1 VLSLLL
7 RRPGRDPASRADHA
21 FAPIAIAEV
30 ELSKPLRPVA
40 ATGADVRYGSARL
53 VVRLHTRM
61 IGVVDVD
68 LSAGDL
74 APRACAD
81 AVWTAL
87 GTAINDH
94 LREDAL
100 PAVDGLDELGLAPAQ
115 APPCLE
121 RRAAVLRDPPSVSIV
136 ICTRNRA
143 DLLPR
148 TLASLRALDYPDYE
162 VLVIDG
168 SPGEETADLVRE
180 RFPEVHYHTV
190 GDHGRSFA
198 LNRGVEVARG
208 TIVACTDDDVRVD
221 RHWLTELVSGFA
233 DPRVACVT
241 GLALPLELRTQAQ
254 AWFEES
260 GGFTDGFE
268 RREIGLDLPDA
279 PGSLLPFA
287 TGKIGAGVSMA
298 WRRAVLAEIDGF
310 DVALDTLTPVWPPR
324 AGHGSSAEDL
334 AAFFDA
340 LVLGHRIAF
349 EPNAIVFHEHRR
361 DYAALERQL
370 YWHGL
375 GLSAYLFRCLVQ
387 RPQQIPGFLKR
398 VPRGLAYG
406 FGTSSVRNDKKSSD
420 FPATLT
426 RAEWRGILNGP
437 PAYLKGLPAARRIR
451 ATRAADIHR

>member
-1 VLSLLL
+1 VPSLL
-7 RRPGRDPASRADHA
+7 RRPRELSASTGGSA
-21 FAPIAIAEV
+21 FAPIAVAEV
-30 ELSKPLRPVA
+30 ELSAPLRTLT
-40 ATGADVRYGSARL
+40 ATGPGVRYGSARL

-68 LSAGDL
+68 LSAEEL
-74 APRACAD
+74 TPRACAR
-81 AVWTAL
+81 AIWAAL
-87 GTAINDH
+87 GPAINEH
-94 LREDAL
+94 LREDGL
-100 PAVDGLDELGLAPAQ
+100 PELDGLDELGLAAAP
-115 APPCLE
+115 APPCLDG
-121 RRAAVLRDPPSVSIV
+121 RAAVLRDPPPVSIV

-148 TLASLRALDYPDYE
+148 TLASLRELDYPDYE
-162 VLVIDG
+162 VLVVDG
-168 SPGEETADLVRE
+168 SPGEETADLVRH
-180 RFPEVHYHTV
+180 RFPEARYLTV
-190 GDHGRSFA
+190 GDRGRSFA
-198 LNRGVEVARG
+198 LNRGIEAARG

-241 GLALPLELRTQAQ
+241 GLALPLELMTQAQ

-260 GGFTDGFE
+260 GGFTDGYR
-268 RREIGLDLPDA
+268 RREIGLDLPGA
-279 PGSLLPFA
+279 ERSLLPFA

-298 WRRAVLAEIDGF
+298 WRRSVLEEIEGF

-324 AGHGSSAEDL
+324 SGHGSSAEDL

-340 LVLGHRIAF
+340 LVRGHRIAF

-361 DYAALERQL
+361 DLAALERQI

-375 GLSAYLFRCLVQ
+375 GLSAYLFRCLLQ
-387 RPQQIPGFLKR
+387 RPQQIPGFLRR
-398 VPRGLAYG
+398 VPRGVAYG
-406 FGTSSVRNDKKSSD
+406 FGSASVRNDKKSTG

-451 ATRAADIHR
+451 SGRVADIHR